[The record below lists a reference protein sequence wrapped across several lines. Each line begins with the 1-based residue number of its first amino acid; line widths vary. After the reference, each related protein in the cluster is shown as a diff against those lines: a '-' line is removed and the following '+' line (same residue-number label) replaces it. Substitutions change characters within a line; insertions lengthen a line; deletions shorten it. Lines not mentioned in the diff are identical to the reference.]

1 MLLQNTIIDNS
12 SQRKKGECNTTKP
25 HNSPTHGIAILFAIL
40 IWETNIPIIY
50 NKY

>member
-1 MLLQNTIIDNS
+1 MLLQNTIVDNS
-12 SQRKKGECNTTKP
+12 SQKKGQCNTTKP

-40 IWETNIPIIY
+40 ICETNIPIIY